1 MRCITPLIAVAVV
14 FWEARAGPS
23 GSGGTRGFGE
33 RTRGSR

>member
-14 FWEARAGPS
+14 L
-23 GSGGTRGFGE
+23 GGTGGPVGFRRYTRFGK